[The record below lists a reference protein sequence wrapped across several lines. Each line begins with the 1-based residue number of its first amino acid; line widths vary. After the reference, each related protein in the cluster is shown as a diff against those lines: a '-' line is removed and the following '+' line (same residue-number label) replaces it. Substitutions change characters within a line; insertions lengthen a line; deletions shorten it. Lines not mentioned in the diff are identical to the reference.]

1 MPIPLGVQFTL
12 LMGQTVPVPI
22 PASMSNAL
30 DSAEIT
36 HSDGERSG
44 FQLTFKLGRAD
55 ASDLRDYDLVSAAL
69 IKPFSRV
76 ILVVTVNARPQV
88 VMDGAITHHQ
98 FMPSNQ
104 PGESKLIITGEDIS
118 VMMDLEEKVVAYPAL
133 PEAAIATK
141 IIASYAR
148 YGLTPKVIP
157 PTGDLPPLP
166 TERIPVQH
174 GTDLEHLQE
183 LAKRHGYVFY
193 VAPGPIPGANVAY
206 WGPPNRL
213 GVPQPAL
220 SLDMGSS
227 TNIESL
233 RFEYDSLAASTVN
246 GQVQDRKT
254 NRSNPVETKRSTRLP
269 ALAKRS
275 ALKIQGRHVRQVLPT
290 PIAGLTRGQ
299 AKAFAQGTINRSL
312 DQVVT
317 GEGELSVVRYGQL
330 LKAGQTVGVRGC
342 GNSYDGLYLVKKV
355 THLIQSGDYRQQF
368 TLARE
373 GLGALMPVVR
383 P

>member
-1 MPIPLGVQFTL
+1 MSLSLGVQFTL
-12 LMGQTVPVPI
+12 LIGQTVPIPVP
-22 PASMSNAL
+22 AAVSEAL
-30 DSAEIT
+30 ESAEIT
-36 HSDGERSG
+36 HSDEGRSG
-44 FQLTFKLGRAD
+44 FQLTFKVGRED
-55 ASDLRDYDLVSAAL
+55 ASDLRDYDLVSNAL

-104 PGESKLIITGEDIS
+104 AGGSKLIITGEDIS
-118 VMMDLEEKVVAYPAL
+118 VMMDLEEKIVAYPAL

-141 IIASYAR
+141 IISGYAR
-148 YGLTPKVIP
+148 YGLVPKVIP
-157 PTGDLPPLP
+157 AKGDLPPLP

-174 GTDLEHLQE
+174 GTDLEHLQT
-183 LAKRHGYVFY
+183 LAKRHGYMFY
-193 VAPGPIPGANVAY
+193 VEPGPAPGANVAY

-213 GVPQPAL
+213 GVTQPAL

-227 TNIESL
+227 TNVENL
-233 RFEYDSLAASTVN
+233 RFEYDSLAASTVD

-254 NRSNPVETKRSTRLP
+254 NRSNPVATRRSTRLP

-275 ALKIQGRHVRQVLPT
+275 ALKLQGRHVRQVLPN

-299 AKAFAQGTINRSL
+299 AKAFAQGTINRSI

-330 LKAGQTVGVRGC
+330 LKARQPVGVRGC
-342 GNSYDGLYLVKKV
+342 GDSYDGLYLVTKI
-355 THLIQSGDYRQQF
+355 THLIRSGEYRQQF

-373 GLGALMPVVR
+373 GLGALLPVVR